1 MVLVFDRKLAAIT
14 SQVGS

>member
-14 SQVGS
+14 SQVGG